1 MLTKAIKW
9 TAIAALIGGAFAR
22 SSPNLGL
29 GLQFVVVAAAG
40 VSLTQAAIMRRFT
53 WMTLFLTVACLFNPV
68 FPITFSSYTF
78 AMASSFALLLFFF
91 SPYLEHAYHSLLIPV
106 LGFVF
111 LPLTTLTY
119 AWMINSHMPLEGLN
133 LFLLLIAA
141 VIDAGGLGGGEYHR
155 RRR

>member
-53 WMTLFLTVACLFNPV
+53 WMTLFVTVACLFNPV

-91 SPYLEHAYHSLLIPV
+91 SLELLQPRPKLSIASITDRMPGSESL
-106 LGFVF
+106 
-111 LPLTTLTY
+111 
-119 AWMINSHMPLEGLN
+119 
-133 LFLLLIAA
+133 
-141 VIDAGGLGGGEYHR
+141 
-155 RRR
+155 